1 MPSDE
6 FLSRVEKAIE
16 IFLNGYENH
25 QFMDKWANEGIM
37 GRVRPGKQQFGTKK
51 FRENPSNS
59 WYYIFIH
66 RYPDSAL
73 AKRIVEKYKV
83 NNLERSNSDMM
94 WALSYKCLYNLITE
108 QEKTF
113 KMFRKLD

>member
-37 GRVRPGKQQFGTKK
+37 GRVRP
-51 FRENPSNS
+51 
-59 WYYIFIH
+59 
-66 RYPDSAL
+66 
-73 AKRIVEKYKV
+73 
-83 NNLERSNSDMM
+83 
-94 WALSYKCLYNLITE
+94 
-108 QEKTF
+108 
-113 KMFRKLD
+113 